1 MDNFEIF
8 GLNSGKLT
16 NYVRYFGSNIGEGV
30 AESWVEAKMSWMEV
44 DGAGWKWVHG
54 LVIRVT
60 IDSSCAFGIVI
71 LIMFI
76 STKLA
81 YFFILKEYLVHQQR
95 YQFLASLLFDTKV
108 NFNVKKEQ

>member
-1 MDNFEIF
+1 MQ
-8 GLNSGKLT
+8 
-16 NYVRYFGSNIGEGV
+16 YFGSNIVGGV

-81 YFFILKEYLVHQQR
+81 YFFILK
-95 YQFLASLLFDTKV
+95 
-108 NFNVKKEQ
+108 